1 MTDEKGPRFNEYSW
15 SNHSNMLYL
24 SQPVGTG
31 FSYSEHAAGSIDSVS
46 GDFVPAFKAP
56 ATGSKYIYPNKSIR
70 H

>member
-1 MTDEKGPRFNEYSW
+1 
-15 SNHSNMLYL
+15 MLYL